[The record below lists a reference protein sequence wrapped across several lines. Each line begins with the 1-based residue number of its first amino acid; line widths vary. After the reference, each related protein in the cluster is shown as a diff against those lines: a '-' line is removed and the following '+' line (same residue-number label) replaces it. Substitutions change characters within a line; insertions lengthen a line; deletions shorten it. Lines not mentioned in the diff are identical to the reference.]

1 MDLEND
7 VKRATE
13 DFPDTVER
21 LPPLN
26 YASAQP
32 NKSRIPVPIREKPP
46 SPGPGR
52 FEGFYSNNLT
62 VNYGVRPDIPSPNT
76 RCEKLGDQNYIR
88 IGVFL
93 VLP

>member
-26 YASAQP
+26 YSSAAP
-32 NKSRIPVPIREKPP
+32 SKSRIPVPIREKPP

-52 FEGFYSNNLT
+52 FEGTYSN
-62 VNYGVRPDIPSPNT
+62 YKIISFW
-76 RCEKLGDQNYIR
+76 QNKKTI
-88 IGVFL
+88 IVFGLVFL
-93 VLP
+93 YLCA

>member
-26 YASAQP
+26 YSSAAP
-32 NKSRIPVPIREKPP
+32 SKSRIPVPIREKPP

-52 FEGFYSNNLT
+52 FEGTYSNFT
-62 VNYGVRPDIPSPNT
+62 
-76 RCEKLGDQNYIR
+76 K
-88 IGVFL
+88 
-93 VLP
+93 

>member
-26 YASAQP
+26 YSSTHSSAP
-32 NKSRIPVPIREKPP
+32 TKSRIPVPIREKPP

-52 FEGFYSNNLT
+52 FEGTYSNFT
-62 VNYGVRPDIPSPNT
+62 
-76 RCEKLGDQNYIR
+76 K
-88 IGVFL
+88 
-93 VLP
+93 

>member
-26 YASAQP
+26 YSSAAP
-32 NKSRIPVPIREKPP
+32 TKSRIPVPIREKPP

-52 FEGFYSNNLT
+52 FEGTYSKYINLFRFHKIEKPKLYSDWCFYIFGKN
-62 VNYGVRPDIPSPNT
+62 
-76 RCEKLGDQNYIR
+76 QNR
-88 IGVFL
+88 KSFQC
-93 VLP
+93 

>member
-26 YASAQP
+26 YSSAHSSAP
-32 NKSRIPVPIREKPP
+32 TKSRIPVPIREKPP

-52 FEGFYSNNLT
+52 FEGIYSN
-62 VNYGVRPDIPSPNT
+62 YKIISFW
-76 RCEKLGDQNYIR
+76 QNRKTKIVF
-88 IGVFL
+88 GLVFL
-93 VLP
+93 YLCA